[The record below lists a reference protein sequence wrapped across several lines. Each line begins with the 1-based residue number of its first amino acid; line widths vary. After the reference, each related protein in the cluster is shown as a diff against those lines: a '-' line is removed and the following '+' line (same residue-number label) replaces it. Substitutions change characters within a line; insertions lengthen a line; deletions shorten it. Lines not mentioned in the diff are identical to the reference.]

1 MKVTINIPE
10 SLSEITLAQYQKW
23 LKISDNNEDD
33 NFLKQKMIEIFCNIP
48 LKTVLQIKATDID
61 NITNTINNLFKEEPK
76 FIDRFQ
82 YNGVEFGFIPKLD
95 EITFGEYVDLDNY
108 LSEWPLMHKAM
119 CVLYRPISFTR
130 KDKYL
135 VEEYKGAD
143 TYDMQ
148 GMSLDIVFS
157 ALVFFW
163 NLKKELL
170 NHILSFLANQT
181 EIVLPQQKLDLMK
194 NGLGISQSMDWRKVM
209 SGGLMKL
216 HN

>member
-10 SLSEITLAQYQKW
+10 SLSEISLSQYQKW
-23 LKISDNNEDD
+23 LKISDKNEDD

-61 NITNTINNLFKEEPK
+61 NITNTINDLFKEEPK
-76 FIDRFQ
+76 FIDRFD
-82 YNGVEFGFIPKLD
+82 YGGKEFAFVPKLD

-108 LSEWPLMHKAM
+108 LSKWSLMHKAM

-143 TYDMQ
+143 VYDMQ
-148 GMSLDIVFS
+148 GISLDIVFS

-170 NHILSFLANQT
+170 NHILSFLVNQT
-181 EIVLPQQKLDLMK
+181 KIVLPQQKLDLMK
-194 NGLGISQSMDWRKVM
+194 NGLGISQSMDWQKVM